1 MEELG
6 GHLSRLSLDEL
17 KKDNGDVSLAIVGLF
32 FPREIFFE
40 ILSWLP
46 VKYLVRYKCVCKQW
60 YKLIEDRSFIMKHMS
75 RSEPVI
81 VYFEDKVENLD
92 VDGTIVLE
100 KFRII
105 HVFAGLILEWGDI
118 SGKYRLR
125 NFTTQEIFYLPNSD
139 KNTFILTADYNL
151 SGEIMFVSVYGDKHT
166 SVKGFE
172 VLNIDKDDKWRPLK
186 FPIPENVESF
196 RSVTRLLITSVNTVY
211 HIYLVD
217 DGISKVYIDVYSV
230 DMNSGCLFKNTL
242 PRGYFSDL
250 FKVFLFIWNGCI
262 AFGDIVEEK
271 LNVIVLEDHRKNKW
285 SETNIV
291 IPLTFLKENPDL
303 KKNILP
309 TSFDHGKL
317 WFCSEHKDSD
327 QVIQFV
333 YNTKS
338 RKLTQINHAGAGAGA
353 AAKRS
358 YIACPSSVVTFKRNS
373 IGEDTSI
380 QTRIGHVNQTG

>member
-6 GHLSRLSLDEL
+6 GHLSRVSLDEL
-17 KKDNGDVSLAIVGLF
+17 KKYHGEVSLASVGLF

-46 VKYLVRYKCVCKQW
+46 VKYLVRCKCVCKQW
-60 YKLIEDRSFIMKHMS
+60 YKLIEDRSFIMKHFS

-92 VDGTIVLE
+92 VDGTIVRE

-105 HVFAGLILEWGDI
+105 DVFAGVILERGDI
-118 SGKYRLR
+118 SCKYRLR

-139 KNTFILTADYNL
+139 KNTFILTSNYNL
-151 SGEIMFVSVYGDKHT
+151 SGEFMFVSIYGDKHT

-172 VLNIDKDDKWRPLK
+172 VLNLDRDDKWRPLK

-196 RSVTRLLITSVNTVY
+196 QWVTRLLITTVNTVY
-211 HIYLVD
+211 FIYLVD

-230 DMNSGCLFKNTL
+230 DMDSGCIFKNTL

-250 FKVFLFIWNGCI
+250 FKVFLFICNGCI

-271 LNVIVLEDHRKNKW
+271 LNVIVLEDDRKNKW

-303 KKNILP
+303 KKNIVP
-309 TSFDHGKL
+309 TLFDNGKL

-327 QVIQFV
+327 QVLQFV
-333 YNTKS
+333 YNTES
-338 RKLTQINHAGAGAGA
+338 WKLTQIALAGAGAGA
-353 AAKRS
+353 AGKRS
-358 YIACPSSVVTFKRNS
+358 YTACPSSVITFKRNA

-380 QTRIGHVNQTG
+380 QTRTGPS